1 MNLDKL
7 KEAEEWRLKATKM
20 LKTSVFGNW
29 QPDYLSAA
37 PYYDKAAAL
46 YKAAGAEEQSKNA
59 YVKSA
64 ECNEK
69 TSTYAAAAM
78 AYKNAS
84 QMAKEDE
91 DEEGAAELLAREADM
106 WVLQG
111 DSGRAADS
119 LVKAG
124 VMVEDSSPSKAVD
137 YCMQAI
143 ELLMPD
149 GGDPL
154 ELAKAPLANDVFG
167 KALNLCLRNEKISNA
182 LKVCGKAAGVLAAQ
196 GLNSSLFK
204 MYCTQTILQLY
215 LGDVVAADKTFMEVH
230 LQHSGYLRA
239 PECECAENL
248 LTAAKNMD
256 GEGLVE
262 AVSKLSRAY
271 LDNNV
276 IRIARRLNV
285 DRISG
290 GLGGEDDE
298 EDEDEGEEGPR
309 FVRTLPQ
316 DLGPGP
322 SMSPSG
328 GAASPTR
335 PASPPPPSSLA
346 QPSWMNASSPS
357 SSSSPTAAAAA
368 AAGKKPALSPMGSSN
383 PFGSSVAAKPQPSSS
398 SSSSTSA
405 SASSLFEKKK
415 KPTPSSPPP
424 PPPAV
429 VVKEEEAARLPSLSS
444 SSQDGGLMDLSDLQA
459 GLEEEGGEEED
470 DLEKAIRE
478 AKAAAHQASGEGP
491 KKATIAAVVAAV
503 PAVSAAAAAAAAAA
517 AKAVS
522 AAIDPF
528 ADEDEVEVVEEREA
542 GKKGGV
548 VGVEKVEEEED
559 FDLR

>member
-20 LKTSVFGNW
+20 LKTSIFGNW

-37 PYYDKAAAL
+37 PYFDKAAAL

-91 DEEGAAELLAREADM
+91 DEEGAAELLAREAEM

-119 LVKAG
+119 LVRAG

-143 ELLMPD
+143 ELLMPH
-149 GGDPL
+149 GRDPL
-154 ELAKAPLANDVFG
+154 ELAKAPLANDVFS

-196 GLNSSLFK
+196 GLNSSLYK

-215 LGDVVAADKTFMEVH
+215 LGDVVAAGKTFMEVH

-248 LTAAKNMD
+248 LTAAKAMD

-262 AVSKLSRAY
+262 AVRKLSRAY

-290 GLGGEDDE
+290 GLGGEDEE
-298 EDEDEGEEGPR
+298 EDEDEGEEGAR

-335 PASPPPPSSLA
+335 PVSPPLPSSSA

-357 SSSSPTAAAAA
+357 SSSPTAAA
-368 AAGKKPALSPMGSSN
+368 AAGKKPASPMGSSN
-383 PFGSSVAAKPQPSSS
+383 PFGSPVAAKPQPSSS
-398 SSSSTSA
+398 SSSS
-405 SASSLFEKKK
+405 LFEKR
-415 KPTPSSPPP
+415 KPTPSSPTPPPP

-429 VVKEEEAARLPSLSS
+429 AVKEEEAARLPSLSS

-459 GLEEEGGEEED
+459 GLEEEGEEED
-470 DLEKAIRE
+470 DDLDVAIRE
-478 AKAAAHQASGEGP
+478 AKAMAHQASGEGP
-491 KKATIAAVVAAV
+491 TKAAAAAVATAA
-503 PAVSAAAAAAAAAA
+503 PAVSAAAAAAAAAP

-522 AAIDPF
+522 AAINPF
-528 ADEDEVEVVEEREA
+528 ADEDEVEVEEGKEA
-542 GKKGGV
+542 GKMGGV
-548 VGVEKVEEEED
+548 VGVEEVEEEEED